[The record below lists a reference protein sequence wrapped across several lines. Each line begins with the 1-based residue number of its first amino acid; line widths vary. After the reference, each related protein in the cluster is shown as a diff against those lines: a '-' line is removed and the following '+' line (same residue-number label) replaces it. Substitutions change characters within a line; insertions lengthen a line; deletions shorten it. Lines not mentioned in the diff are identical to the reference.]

1 MTITQPRPRTA
12 APRRRPVAVRQAP
25 QRSRVVPARALY
37 KAPSKW
43 ATVAA
48 FILAVAIH
56 VSAVVIA
63 TMRPGEPPADLSPSS
78 DQFTEV
84 TFEAAAPEPPEPP
97 QPQEE
102 PEPLDPPP
110 APVEPPEFVEEK
122 ATPAPIRPKSNRP
135 VAPITRP
142 PTIGGPARSM
152 SMSSA
157 KAVAISA
164 PRPEYPYE
172 ARRARITGSG
182 VVVMTVDPT
191 TGTVTS
197 AVMAQS
203 TGSPVLDN
211 AATSAFRRWRF
222 RPATV
227 SKVRTP
233 VTFTMSGAQF

>member
-1 MTITQPRPRTA
+1 MTLTEPRPRSAT
-12 APRRRPVAVRQAP
+12 PRRRPVAVRRVP

-43 ATVAA
+43 TTVTA

-56 VSAVVIA
+56 VGAVVIA
-63 TMRPGEPPADLSPSS
+63 MMRPEEPPTDLSSSS
-78 DQFTEV
+78 DHFTEV
-84 TFEAAAPEPPEPP
+84 TFEAAAPELPEPP
-97 QPQEE
+97 PQEE

-135 VAPITRP
+135 IAPLARSRI
-142 PTIGGPARSM
+142 IGGPPGSL

-157 KAVAISA
+157 KAVAVNA

-182 VVVMTVDPT
+182 VVVMTVDPR

-222 RPATV
+222 RPGTV

>member
-1 MTITQPRPRTA
+1 MTITEPRPRSA
-12 APRRRPVAVRQAP
+12 APRRSPVAVRRTP
-25 QRSRVVPARALY
+25 QRLPVAPARALY

-43 ATVAA
+43 TTLAA

-56 VSAVVIA
+56 VGAVVIA
-63 TMRPGEPPADLSPSS
+63 TMRPDEPPVDLNPWP

-97 QPQEE
+97 PPQEE

-122 ATPAPIRPKSNRP
+122 ATPPPIRPKSNRP
-135 VAPITRP
+135 VAPLTRP
-142 PTIGGPARSM
+142 RTIGGPASSV

-191 TGTVTS
+191 TGNVTS

-211 AATSAFRRWRF
+211 AAISAFRRWRF
-222 RPATV
+222 RPGTV